1 MSTTPIL
8 QAAQKTLESLSKL
21 NCSETKLQNS
31 EITQNLDTPAEE
43 IKSLYQRYQA
53 LKGTGHF
60 IEFCVLVCVNLT
72 GEFVYMSILYVGP
85 YFINEGYCGSNIF
98 IPEESCEFS
107 DSTLFYLGVVGLAD
121 PISIVLGLLVVN
133 YIGRI
138 KMLRATAVFPL
149 ISLSFLYLCGMPEIY
164 VLVIFLLTRASICI
178 LSWLVF
184 VITGESFPTS
194 VRAFCVCILGGCYS
208 IASVTAAFAIHPA
221 YEKSASLVVIVMQAV
236 LLITAV
242 GSFFVKRETSGAQLD

>member
-1 MSTTPIL
+1 MIRESPRHDFEVEKVDE
-8 QAAQKTLESLSKL
+8 AQKTLEILAKL
-21 NCSETKLQNS
+21 NCSGQELQDLVITK
-31 EITQNLDTPAEE
+31 NLHMPAEE
-43 IKSLYQRYQA
+43 IKNLFQRYQA

-72 GEFVYMSILYVGP
+72 GEFVYMSILYVGS
-85 YFINEGYCGSNIF
+85 YFINEGYCRPNF
-98 IPEESCEFS
+98 IVPDKSCSLS
-107 DSTLFYLGVVGLAD
+107 DSTMFYIGVVGLAD

-138 KMLRATAVFPL
+138 KLLRAMAICPL
-149 ISLSFLYLCGMPEIY
+149 ISLSFLYIHGQSGFY
-164 VLVIFLLTRASICI
+164 VLVIFLVIRGSICI

-208 IASVTAAFAIHPA
+208 IASVTGF
-221 YEKSASLVVIVMQAV
+221 KSE
-236 LLITAV
+236 
-242 GSFFVKRETSGAQLD
+242 FFTEIRH